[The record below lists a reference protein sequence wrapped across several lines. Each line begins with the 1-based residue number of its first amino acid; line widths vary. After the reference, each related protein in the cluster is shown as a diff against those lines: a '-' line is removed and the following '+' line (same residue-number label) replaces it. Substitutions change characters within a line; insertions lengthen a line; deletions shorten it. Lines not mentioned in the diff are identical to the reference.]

1 MSFVHLHNHT
11 QYSLLD
17 GACRV
22 DRMIRLA
29 VEYKMPAVAITDHG
43 NLYGAIDFYK
53 TAKKAGIKPIIGIEA
68 YIINGDLGS
77 EHSKSAIRHH
87 IVLLAKDFTGY
98 KNLIKL
104 SSISFIEGFYYKP
117 RINKELL
124 KEYNEGLICLSAC
137 VKGEI
142 PSLILNGREDEARET
157 IKWYQEVFGDRFF
170 IEIQD
175 HGLDSEKQVMPV
187 MISMAKEMGQQMV
200 VTNDCHYLRREDH
213 EAHDILLCIQTG
225 KNLNDQNR
233 LKYNT
238 QELYF
243 KSPEEMRQLFP
254 DEEEAYANTVNI
266 ADMVDLELKYNKFL
280 LPKIET
286 PPEYKD
292 MGEYLRKL
300 CLEGV
305 SAKYGEKTQEI
316 NERLD
321 FELDIIHR
329 MGFDGYF
336 LVVKDLIDNARKQG
350 VPVGPGRGSAAGS
363 IVAYL
368 LDITQIDPLRY
379 GLLFERFLNPDRVN
393 MPDID
398 IDFCAQGRSKV
409 IDYIVQRYGR
419 NSVTQVITFST
430 LGAKSVIKDVA
441 RVLMV
446 PASEANN
453 ITKTIPFNIRSLE
466 EAYAQSKDFAHL
478 IDNNELYQSIYKHS
492 LVLEGLIRQTGIHA
506 AGLVIAPGDL
516 TEYVPLTC
524 STQKDSDNN
533 ILVQYEGKWLE
544 ELKFLK
550 IDILGLKTLTLIQ
563 KTIDLVKESQ
573 SVGIDI
579 EDLDLKD
586 KKVFQLLSKGQTDG
600 IFQFESEGMR
610 KYLIELKPNMF
621 EDLIA
626 MVALYRPGPMRFIDS
641 FIARKHKREKVKYDH
656 PIMEDT
662 LKETYGVTVY
672 QEQVMRISREMGN
685 LTHGEADT
693 LRKAMGKKKIE
704 LMAKFQRKF
713 KEGAKEN
720 NVPER
725 IADKIWQDWENFA
738 QYAFNK
744 SHATCYA
751 LVAYR
756 TAWLKAHYPVEFMA
770 ALLSLEDDPAA
781 IPIKIEVCK
790 SMGIKILPPN
800 INRSGK
806 EFSVKGKEVLFG
818 LKAIKNLGEAA
829 INAIVEERLKNGPYN
844 CIFNFCS
851 RLDSSAVNKT
861 VLESLIASGSMDDLE
876 GTRAQKWAVIETA
889 LSFNTGAQRDKRIG
903 QTSLFD
909 IITTDTQKED
919 YYPPLPVDEPWA
931 YAFQL
936 EREKAVLGFYM
947 GGHPLYEYR
956 SLIKYLTNANSLEEM
971 GKSNHDLVL
980 MGIVSGITK
989 KRNSKGDP
997 IAFIEF
1003 EDLAGRF
1010 EVALFNSDCD
1020 KHLPKLSS
1028 GKIFVIFGT
1037 KSNFNGNDESKLRII
1052 PSNIISLQELP
1063 LRLRGE
1069 ILLNIQQQRFSTKL
1083 VEEFARYA
1091 ANARGEFILKT
1102 NVTLEDGDTYK
1113 LESQKRIFPT
1123 NAILQWMEEEKLD
1136 FSLRLKVE
1144 EKSS

>member
-1 MSFVHLHNHT
+1 I
-11 QYSLLD
+11 
-17 GACRV
+17 A
-22 DRMIRLA
+22 
-29 VEYKMPAVAITDHG
+29 
-43 NLYGAIDFYK
+43 
-53 TAKKAGIKPIIGIEA
+53 
-68 YIINGDLGS
+68 
-77 EHSKSAIRHH
+77 
-87 IVLLAKDFTGY
+87 LAK
-98 KNLIKL
+98 
-104 SSISFIEGFYYKP
+104 
-117 RINKELL
+117 
-124 KEYNEGLICLSAC
+124 
-137 VKGEI
+137 
-142 PSLILNGREDEARET
+142 ET
-157 IKWYQEVFGDRFF
+157 
-170 IEIQD
+170 
-175 HGLDSEKQVMPV
+175 
-187 MISMAKEMGQQMV
+187 GQQMV
-200 VTNDCHYLRREDH
+200 VTNDCHYLHKEDY
-213 EAHDILLCIQTG
+213 EAHDILLCIQTA
-225 KNLNDQNR
+225 KNFSDQNR
-233 LKYNT
+233 MQYKT

-254 DEEEAYANTVNI
+254 DEPEAYENTLRI
-266 ADMVDLELKYNKFL
+266 ADMIDLELKYDKFL

-286 PPEYKD
+286 PPEFED
-292 MGEYLRKL
+292 MGAYLRKL
-300 CLEGV
+300 CLDGV
-305 SAKYGEKTQEI
+305 AAKYPEMTDEI
-316 NERLD
+316 GERLD
-321 FELDIIHR
+321 FELGIIHR

-350 VPVGPGRGSAAGS
+350 VPVGPGRGSSAGS

-398 IDFCAQGRSKV
+398 IDFCAQGRGKV

-453 ITKTIPFNIRSLE
+453 ITKTIPFGIRSLE

-524 STQKDSDNN
+524 STQKDADNN

-573 SVGIDI
+573 GAEIDI
-579 EDLDLKD
+579 ENLDLKD
-586 KKVFQLLSKGQTDG
+586 KKVYQLLSKGQTDG

-610 KYLIELKPNMF
+610 KYLMELKPNMF

-641 FIARKHKREKVKYDH
+641 FIARKHKREKVQYDH

-713 KEGAKEN
+713 KEGAKAN

-770 ALLSLEDDPAA
+770 ALLSMEDDPAA
-781 IPIKIEVCK
+781 IPVKIEVCK

-829 INAIVEERLKNGPYN
+829 INAIVEERIKNGPYD

-851 RLDSSAVNKT
+851 RLDSGAINKT
-861 VLESLIASGSMDDLE
+861 VLESLIASGSMDELE

-889 LSFNTGAQRDKRIG
+889 LSFSTGAQRDKRIG

-909 IITTDTQKED
+909 IITTEAQQKD
-919 YYPPLPVDEPWA
+919 YYPPLPVEEPWA

-936 EREKAVLGFYM
+936 EREKTVLGFYM

-956 SLIKYLTNANSLEEM
+956 SLIKHLTNADSGHGN
-971 GKSNHDLVL
+971 GKSNQELVL
-980 MGIVSGITK
+980 MGIVSDITK
-989 KRNSKGDP
+989 KRNSKGNP

-1003 EDLAGRF
+1003 EDLSGRF
-1010 EVALFNSDCD
+1010 EVALFNGDYD
-1020 KHLPKLSS
+1020 KYLPHLSP
-1028 GKIFVIFGT
+1028 GNIFIIFG
-1037 KSNFNGNDESKLRII
+1037 SRSGFNGNDDSKLRII
-1052 PSNIISLQELP
+1052 PSEIVSLQELP
-1063 LRLRGE
+1063 LRLSGE
-1069 ILLNIQQQRFSTKL
+1069 ISINLDPKNLSGKF
-1083 VEEFARYA
+1083 VDEFARHA
-1091 ANARGEFILKT
+1091 AKARGGFVLKA
-1102 NVTLEDGDTYK
+1102 NVTLDDGDSYK

-1123 NAILQWMEEEKLD
+1123 NAILQWMEEQKLD
-1136 FSLRLKVE
+1136 FSLRMKVE
-1144 EKSS
+1144 EPST